1 MRIKK
6 AVITAAGLGTR
17 LLPTTKELPKEMLPI
32 FSKSKEGNLILKP
45 ILQLIF
51 EQLFNLGIRE
61 FCFIVGRGK
70 RAIEDHF
77 TPDYDF
83 LEYLKDKGKEEY
95 YRELKDFYEK
105 IEKSYIFWINQP
117 YPRGF
122 GDAVFRAKGFVG
134 DDPFILYAG
143 DTYISNEKYVDS
155 LINYYLKYISDAFLL
170 ATCVDDPRPYGV
182 IEGYEVEKYI
192 FKVSDIVEKPKH
204 PRSNIISVGV
214 YIFDNIIF
222 KSLKNVKE
230 DESGE
235 IQLTDAIRKLI
246 NWDLDVYAYIMDEKH
261 RIDIGNVKNY
271 KDALDATY
279 SQTNLE

>member
-1 MRIKK
+1 MRIAK

-32 FSKSKEGNLILKP
+32 FSRTKSGKIILKP
-45 ILQLIF
+45 LLQLIF
-51 EQLFNLGIRE
+51 EQLYDLGIRE

-83 LEYLKDKGKEEY
+83 LEYLKNKGKEEY
-95 YRELKDFYEK
+95 YNELKDFYEK
-105 IEKSYIFWINQP
+105 VENSYIFWINQP
-117 YPRGF
+117 YPKGF

-134 DDPFILYAG
+134 DEPFILYAG
-143 DTYISNEKYVDS
+143 DTYISNNELVENLLK
-155 LINYYLKYISDAFLL
+155 YYLKYTSDAFLL
-170 ATCVDDPRPYGV
+170 ATYVENPRLYGV
-182 IEGYEVEKYI
+182 IEGYEVDKYV
-192 FKVSDIVEKPKH
+192 FKVSNIVEKPKE
-204 PRSNIISVGV
+204 PRSNMVSVGV

-246 NWDLDVYAYIMDEKH
+246 GWDLDVYAYVIDEKY
-261 RIDIGNVKNY
+261 RIDIGNVENY
-271 KDALDATY
+271 KNALDV
-279 SQTNLE
+279 SFSLNKL